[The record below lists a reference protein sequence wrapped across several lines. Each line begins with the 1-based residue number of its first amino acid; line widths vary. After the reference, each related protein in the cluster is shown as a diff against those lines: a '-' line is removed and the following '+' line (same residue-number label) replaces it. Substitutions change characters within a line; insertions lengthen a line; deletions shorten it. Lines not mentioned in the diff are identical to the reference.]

1 LIGETISHYRVLS
14 QLGEGGMGAVYLAED
29 TRLGRRVA
37 LKVPH
42 AAPAAHNL
50 YHARFLREARSIS
63 ALSHPNIATLYDYG
77 ETPDGKPYIV
87 MELIEGQELGSI
99 IDSGNLTLDR
109 ALQII
114 EDVAHALREA
124 HRLGIVHRDI
134 KPSNVIV
141 NERGEVKVLDFGLA
155 KLVGA
160 EREAFSAPEAE
171 TLQHAMTRSDM
182 MIGTPLYL
190 SPEQAKG
197 TKIDARSDLF
207 ALGAL
212 LYECVAGH
220 PAFAG
225 STVVEIAAQVIHV
238 DPPPPSKYNTALP
251 RALDRVVLKALAK
264 RPEDRYQ
271 SADEFVAA
279 LRDARQKI
287 SSNGQLRTQSVRR
300 SGGATAPQHSALT
313 TLSENL
319 SRPRLSIFTA
329 LGVAALLVLAF
340 WGASRWWR
348 GGAHE
353 PNTEARNAYERGIDF
368 MREGAYWQASKNF
381 ERAVSADDKYAL
393 AHASLAESLTELD
406 YLDRAKDELLKVNQ
420 LVPADRSVLPTRERL
435 YLDAVTSTATR
446 DFKSAVKSYAEIAAA
461 TPNEAY
467 AYVDLGRAY
476 EKAEDSKHAI
486 ENYVKATRLKPD
498 YAAAYLRVGNLYTR
512 QGEYK
517 SAAAA
522 YDKAE
527 SIYTDAALMEGRAE
541 VLYRRGYMLRAMNDN
556 AGARSQLQQALDLAR
571 TNGYETQQINAL
583 LQLSAVA
590 SAENNP
596 DAPQYA
602 REAVDLAQAKGREN
616 LAALGLVD
624 LGNTYFARADYAEAE
639 KYLHQGLDI
648 AERNKA
654 QRVRAKALINLG
666 SLCLQQN
673 KTDEG
678 VGYVQQAL
686 VFYQQGSYHKE
697 SQQALSLLGRVQR
710 QKGNYAEALKSFGQ
724 QLEDAEKTS
733 DQSLIASTH
742 SEIGNVLLNQ
752 EDYPGALQHFAE
764 SYRIH
769 NALGNEVLKGYSLS
783 NQSEALCA
791 LGRFTDARALVEQA
805 SAIADKPDAKNKD
818 LSAYLR
824 LNEAHLALAS
834 RDFATAKSK
843 GEQVV
848 GLAGEQ
854 NKKMVGAAKLVIALA
869 QVATGAAVA
878 GEQSCR
884 DALDAAKG
892 LDDAS
897 LFSTALLAYA
907 ESLLAHG
914 DAQGALTN
922 ALEAQESFA
931 RAGRRESEWRALL
944 LAARAAARANHADAA
959 RDYATRAAAALDE
972 LQRAWGGDFDTYQ
985 ARPDVQLW
993 RKQLSELTA
1002 ASRPS

>member
-1 LIGETISHYRVLS
+1 MIGETISHYRVLS

-99 IDSGNLTLDR
+99 IDSGNLTVDR

-114 EDVAHALREA
+114 EDVAHALSEA

-160 EREAFSAPEAE
+160 EHEALSAPEAQ
-171 TLQHAMTRSDM
+171 TLQRAMTRSDM

-197 TKIDARSDLF
+197 KNIDARSDLF

-212 LYECVAGH
+212 LYECIAGR

-225 STVVEIAAQVIHV
+225 ATIVEIAAQVIHV
-238 DPPPPSKYNTALP
+238 DPPPPSKFNPSLP
-251 RALDRVVLKALAK
+251 RSLDRVVLKALAK

-271 SADEFVAA
+271 SADEFVSA
-279 LRDARQKI
+279 LREARLKVT
-287 SSNGQLRTQSVRR
+287 SNGHLLTQSVRR
-300 SGGATAPQHSALT
+300 SADTAPQRSALT
-313 TLSENL
+313 TFSENL

-329 LGVAALLVLAF
+329 LGVAALIVLAF
-340 WGASRWWR
+340 WGASRLWR
-348 GGAHE
+348 GGGHE
-353 PNTEARNAYERGIDF
+353 PTPEAKNAYERGVDF
-368 MREGAYWQASKNF
+368 MREGAYWQASKYF
-381 ERAVSADDKYAL
+381 GRAVSADDRYAL

-406 YLDRAKDELLKVNQ
+406 YLDRAKDEMLRVNQ
-420 LVPADRSVLPTRERL
+420 LVPDRSVLPTRERL
-435 YLDAVTSTATR
+435 YLDAVTSTVTR
-446 DFKSAVKSYAEIAAA
+446 DFQSAVKSYAEIATG

-476 EKAEDSKHAI
+476 EKDEDAKHAV
-486 ENYVKATRLKPD
+486 ENYLKATQLKPD
-498 YAAAYLRVGNLYTR
+498 YATAYLRVGNLYTR

-527 SIYTDAALMEGRAE
+527 SIYTDTAVMEGRAE
-541 VLYRRGYMLRAMNDN
+541 VLYRRGYMLRATSDN
-556 AGARSQLQQALDLAR
+556 AGARAQLQQALDLAR
-571 TNGYETQQINAL
+571 ANGYETQQINAL

-590 SAENNP
+590 SAENSP
-596 DAPQYA
+596 DAPTYA

-624 LGNTYFARADYAEAE
+624 LGNTYFSRADYAEAE
-639 KYLHQGLDI
+639 KYLRQGLDI

-686 VFYQQGSYHKE
+686 VFYQQGGYHKE

-710 QKGNYAEALKSFGQ
+710 QRGNYAEALKSFGQ
-724 QLEDAEKTS
+724 QLEDAEKSS
-733 DQSLIASTH
+733 DQMLIAGAH

-752 EDYPGALQHFAE
+752 EDYPRALQHFAE
-764 SYRIH
+764 SYRIQKT
-769 NALGNEVLKGYSLS
+769 LGHEVLFSYSLS
-783 NQSEALCA
+783 NQSEALCW
-791 LGRFTDARALVEQA
+791 LGRFADARALVEQA

-848 GLAGEQ
+848 TLAGEQ
-854 NKKMVGAAKLVIALA
+854 DKKASAEAKLVVALA
-869 QVATGAAVA
+869 QVSSGSTGASV
-878 GEQSCR
+878 QSCR
-884 DALDAAKG
+884 DALDAAKSLG
-892 LDDAS
+892 DAS
-897 LFSTALLAYA
+897 LFSSALLAYA
-907 ESLLAHG
+907 ESLLAVG

-931 RAGRRESEWRALL
+931 RAGRHESEWRALL

-959 RDYATRAAAALDE
+959 RDYAARASAALDD
-972 LQRAWGGDFDTYQ
+972 LQRAWGEAFDTYQ

-993 RKQLSELTA
+993 RKQLNDLTA

>member
-1 LIGETISHYRVLS
+1 VIGETISHYRVLS

-42 AAPAAHNL
+42 SAPAAHNL

-63 ALSHPNIATLYDYG
+63 VLSHPNIATLYDYG

-99 IDSGNLTLDR
+99 IDSGNLTVDR

-114 EDVAHALREA
+114 EDVARALSEA
-124 HRLGIVHRDI
+124 HRIGIVHRDI

-155 KLVGA
+155 KLVGT
-160 EREAFSAPEAE
+160 EHEAFSAPEAQ
-171 TLQHAMTRSDM
+171 TLQRAMTRSDV

-190 SPEQAKG
+190 SPEQARG
-197 TKIDARSDLF
+197 SNIDARSDLF

-212 LYECVAGH
+212 LYECVAGR

-238 DPPPPSKYNTALP
+238 DPPPPSKFNPTLP

-271 SADEFVAA
+271 SADEFISA
-279 LRDARQKI
+279 LRDARQKVT
-287 SSNGQLRTQSVRR
+287 SNGQLLTQSVRR
-300 SGGATAPQHSALT
+300 SAETAPQRSALT
-313 TLSENL
+313 TFSENL
-319 SRPRLSIFTA
+319 SRPRLSIFA
-329 LGVAALLVLAF
+329 VLGVAALLVLAF
-340 WGASRWWR
+340 WGASRLWR
-348 GGAHE
+348 GSAHE
-353 PNTEARNAYERGIDF
+353 PNAEARNAYERGVDF

-381 ERAVSADDKYAL
+381 EHAVSADDKYAL

-406 YLDRAKDELLKVNQ
+406 YLDRAKDELLRVNQ
-420 LVPADRSVLPTRERL
+420 LVPDHSVLPTRERL
-435 YLDAVTSTATR
+435 YLDAVTSAVTR
-446 DFKSAVKSYAEIAAA
+446 DFPSAIKSYAEIAAA

-476 EKAEDSKHAI
+476 EKNEDPKHAI
-486 ENYVKATRLKPD
+486 ENYLKATQLKSD

-527 SIYTDAALMEGRAE
+527 SIYTDTGVMEGRAE
-541 VLYRRGYMLRAMNDN
+541 VLYRRGYMLRATSDY
-556 AGARSQLQQALDLAR
+556 AGARTQLQQALDLAR

-590 SAENNP
+590 SSENSA
-596 DAPQYA
+596 DAPTYA
-602 REAVDLAQAKGREN
+602 REAVELAQAKGREN

-624 LGNTYFARADYAEAE
+624 LGNTYFMRGDYAEAE
-639 KYLHQGLDI
+639 KYLRQGLDL

-654 QRVRAKALINLG
+654 QRVRAKALANLG
-666 SLCLQQN
+666 SLYLRQG

-678 VGYVQQAL
+678 VGYAEQSLA
-686 VFYQQGSYHKE
+686 FYQSGGYHKE
-697 SQQALSLLGRVQR
+697 AQQMLSLLGRVQR
-710 QKGNYAEALKSFGQ
+710 QKGNYADALKSFGQ
-724 QLEDAEKTS
+724 QLEDAEKIS
-733 DQSLIASTH
+733 DQSLVAAAH
-742 SEIGNVLLNQ
+742 SEIGNVMLIQ
-752 EDYPGALQHFAE
+752 EDYPGALKHFAE
-764 SYRIH
+764 SYRIQKE
-769 NALGNEVLKGYSLS
+769 LGNETFIGYSLL
-783 NQSEALCA
+783 NQSDALSA
-791 LGRFTDARALVEQA
+791 LGRFAEARALVEQA
-805 SAIADKPDAKNKD
+805 SAIADKPDGKNK
-818 LSAYLR
+818 LLFTYLQLAEARAALFSRNSA
-824 LNEAHLALAS
+824 E
-834 RDFATAKSK
+834 AKSK
-843 GEQVV
+843 GEQVAA
-848 GLAGEQ
+848 LAGDQ
-854 NKKMVGAAKLVIALA
+854 DKKANAEAKLVVALA
-869 QVATGAAVA
+869 QVSSGAGVA
-878 GEQSCR
+878 GSQTCR
-884 DALDAAKG
+884 DALDAAKSLG
-892 LDDAS
+892 DAS
-897 LFSTALLAYA
+897 LFSSALVAYA
-907 ESLLAHG
+907 ESLLASG

-959 RDYATRAAAALDE
+959 HDYASRASAALDD

-985 ARPDVQLW
+985 ARPDVQVW
-993 RKQLSELTA
+993 RKQLAELTA
-1002 ASRPS
+1002 ASHPS

>member
-42 AAPAAHNL
+42 AAPGAHNL

-87 MELIEGQELGSI
+87 MELIEGQELGAI

-238 DPPPPSKYNTALP
+238 DPPPPSKYNAALP

-353 PNTEARNAYERGIDF
+353 PNTEARNAYERGVDF

-393 AHASLAESLTELD
+393 AHASLAEALTELD
-406 YLDRAKDELLKVNQ
+406 YIDRAKDDLLKVNQ
-420 LVPADRSVLPTRERL
+420 LVPDHSVLPTRERL
-435 YLDAVTSTATR
+435 YLDAVTSTVTR
-446 DFKSAVKSYAEIAAA
+446 DFPSAVKSYTEIAAA

-476 EKAEDSKHAI
+476 EKAEDSTHAI
-486 ENYVKATRLKPD
+486 ENYLKATRLKPD

-512 QGEYK
+512 TGEYK
-517 SAAAA
+517 SAVAA

-527 SIYTDAALMEGRAE
+527 SIYTDTGVIEGRAE
-541 VLYRRGYMLRAMNDN
+541 VLYRRGYMLRAMSDN
-556 AGARSQLQQALDLAR
+556 AGARAQLQQALDLAR
-571 TNGYETQQINAL
+571 ANGYETQQINAL
-583 LQLSAVA
+583 LQLSTVA
-590 SAENNP
+590 SAENSP
-596 DAPQYA
+596 DAPTYA

-624 LGNTYFARADYAEAE
+624 LGNTYFSRADYAEAE
-639 KYLHQGLDI
+639 KYLRQGLDI

-678 VGYVQQAL
+678 VGYVQPAL
-686 VFYQQGSYHKE
+686 AFYQQGNYHKE
-697 SQQALSLLGRVQR
+697 SRQALSLLARLQR

-724 QLEDAEKTS
+724 QLEDAEKS
-733 DQSLIASTH
+733 GDQSLAASAH
-742 SEIGNVLLNQ
+742 SEIGNVLLDQ

-764 SYRIH
+764 SYRIY
-769 NALGNEVLKGYSLS
+769 NALGNEMLKGYSLR
-783 NQSEALCA
+783 NQSEALCW
-791 LGRFTDARALVEQA
+791 LGRFADARALVEQT
-805 SAIADKPDAKNKD
+805 SAIADKPDAKNKE

-824 LNEAHLALAS
+824 LDEAHLALAS

-843 GEQVV
+843 GELTLA
-848 GLAGEQ
+848 LAGEQ
-854 NKKMVGAAKLVIALA
+854 NKKMAIEAKLVIARA

-878 GEQSCR
+878 GVQTCR
-884 DALDAAKG
+884 ETLDAAKG
-892 LDDAS
+892 LGDAS
-897 LFSTALLAYA
+897 LFASALLAYA
-907 ESLLAHG
+907 ESLLAAN